1 MVLQKTV
8 SVKRLSILCGPMRYN
23 VGEAKG
29 GSGMTDF
36 FETLSPAE
44 KDTGGSIPEET
55 VRLIAERWECDE
67 RVLAVYLLGSAARGT
82 MRPDSDIDI
91 GVLPAPGE
99 FFSALELAEISAEI
113 SFETGYVV
121 DAGLVDGTDLVYA
134 NQALDGVRLFVREGT
149 TTELREAALRAMY
162 LRFCEDR
169 KEVVDAYS

>member
-1 MVLQKTV
+1 MMADRF
-8 SVKRLSILCGPMRYN
+8 SFDG
-23 VGEAKG
+23 
-29 GSGMTDF
+29 
-36 FETLSPAE
+36 
-44 KDTGGSIPEET
+44 
-55 VRLIAERWECDE
+55 

-99 FFSALELAEISAEI
+99 VLSALELAEIAAGI

-121 DAGLVDGTDLVYA
+121 DAGLVDGRDLVYA
-134 NQALDGVRLFVREGT
+134 NEALDGVRLFVREGK

-169 KEVVDAYS
+169 KEIVDAYS